1 MNGAFRTGWS
11 TPPARW
17 PSWAELSVFKT
28 LDDLPEDLTGKKVLV
43 RVDLNVPMDGA
54 KVTDDTR
61 LRAMLPTVL
70 ELSDRGAIVL
80 LLAHFGRPKGE
91 VRPDMSTAQ
100 LVLPVHR
107 LTGRSVR
114 FIEDCQGPEAER
126 AIGTMLPGNIG
137 ILENTRFHSGE
148 EKNDPELAR
157 AMAALGD
164 YYVNDAFSAAHR
176 AHASTEG
183 ITHYLPSFAGR
194 AMEAELKAL
203 ERALGNPERPV
214 AAVVGG
220 AKVSTKLAVLG
231 HLVSKVDHLI
241 IGGGMANTFLAAR
254 GVNVG
259 KSLSEHDL
267 TGEAESIFEL
277 AEQAGCTVHLP
288 YDVVVAKEFAPNPA
302 SLRTCN
308 VHEVAADEMIL
319 DVGPAAV
326 EALADVLK
334 TCRTL
339 VWNGPLGAFETPPFD
354 AATVA
359 LAQTAAA
366 LTKEGS
372 LVSVAG
378 GGDTVSALNHAGV
391 ADDFTFVSTAGG
403 AFLEWMEGRTLPGVA
418 ALEQQGKQ

>member
-1 MNGAFRTGWS
+1 MT
-11 TPPARW
+11 
-17 PSWAELSVFKT
+17 FKT
-28 LDDLPEDLTGKKVLV
+28 LDDLPEDLAGKRVLV
-43 RVDLNVPMDGA
+43 RVDLNVPMQDGA
-54 KVTDDTR
+54 VSDDTR
-61 LRAMLPTVL
+61 LRSAVPTIA
-70 ELSDRGAIVL
+70 ELSDRGATVL
-80 LLAHFGRPKGE
+80 LLSHFGRPKGQS
-91 VRPDMSTAQ
+91 RPDMSTALLVKPLSQ
-100 LVLPVHR
+100 LL
-107 LTGRSVR
+107 GRSVR

-126 AIGTMLPGNIG
+126 AVTTMIPGSVG
-137 ILENTRFHSGE
+137 ILENTRFHDGE
-148 EKNDPELAR
+148 EKNGPVLAK

-164 YYVNDAFSAAHR
+164 YYVDDAFSTAHR

-183 ITHYLPSFAGR
+183 VTHFLPSFAGR

-231 HLVSKVDHLI
+231 HLVGKVDHLI

-259 KSLSEHDL
+259 KSLAEHEL
-267 TGEAESIFEL
+267 TGEAESIFQR
-277 AEQAGCTVHLP
+277 AEQAGCTIHLP
-288 YDVVVAKEFAPNPA
+288 YDVVVAKTFAPNPPGV
-302 SLRTCN
+302 RTCN
-308 VHEVAADEMIL
+308 VHEVAPDEMIL

-339 VWNGPLGAFETPPFD
+339 VWNGPLGAFEMPPFD

-359 LAQTAAA
+359 LAKTAAA

-378 GGDTVSALNHAGV
+378 GGDTVAALNHAGV
-391 ADDFTFVSTAGG
+391 ARDFTFVSTAGG

-418 ALEQQGKQ
+418 ALEQ

>member
-1 MNGAFRTGWS
+1 MSR
-11 TPPARW
+11 
-17 PSWAELSVFKT
+17 FKT
-28 LDDLPEDLTGKKVLV
+28 LDDLPEDLTGKTVLV
-43 RVDLNVPMDGA
+43 RVDLNVPMEGA

-61 LRAMLPTVL
+61 LKAMLPTVL

-80 LLAHFGRPKGE
+80 LLSHFGRPKGE
-91 VRPDMSTAQ
+91 SRPDMSTAQ
-100 LVLPVHR
+100 LVLPLHR
-107 LTGRSVR
+107 LAGRSVR

-126 AIGTMLPGNIG
+126 AITTMLAGNIG
-137 ILENTRFHSGE
+137 ILENTRFHAGE
-148 EKNDPELAR
+148 EKNDPALAR
-157 AMAALGD
+157 AMASLGD
-164 YYVNDAFSAAHR
+164 YYVNDAFSASHR

-183 ITHYLPSFAGR
+183 IAHLLPSYAGR

-203 ERALGNPERPV
+203 SQALGDPERPV

-220 AKVSTKLAVLG
+220 AKVSTKLDALG
-231 HLVSKVDHLI
+231 HLVTKVDHLV

-259 KSLSEHDL
+259 KSLAEHEL
-267 TGEAESIFEL
+267 TGEANAIFDR
-277 AEQAGCTVHLP
+277 AEKAGCTIHLP
-288 YDVVVAKEFAPNPA
+288 YDVIVAKEFVPNPPGV
-302 SLRTCN
+302 RTVN
-308 VHEVAADEMIL
+308 VHEVAPDEMIL
-319 DVGPAAV
+319 DLGPAAV

-339 VWNGPLGAFETPPFD
+339 VWNGPLGAFETPPFE

-378 GGDTVSALNHAGV
+378 GGDTVAALNQAGV
-391 ADDFTFVSTAGG
+391 AQDFTFVSTAGG

-418 ALEQQGKQ
+418 ALEQQQVAA

>member
-1 MNGAFRTGWS
+1 MAK
-11 TPPARW
+11 
-17 PSWAELSVFKT
+17 FKT
-28 LDDLPEDLTGKKVLV
+28 LDDLPEDLTGKTVLV

-70 ELSDRGAIVL
+70 ELSDRSAMVL
-80 LLAHFGRPKGE
+80 LLSHFGRPKGE

-107 LTGRSVR
+107 LAGRSVR
-114 FIEDCQGPEAER
+114 FIEDCQGPEAKR
-126 AIGTMLPGNIG
+126 ALTTMLPGNIG
-137 ILENTRFHSGE
+137 ILENTRFHLGE
-148 EKNDPELAR
+148 EKNDPELAK

-164 YYVNDAFSAAHR
+164 YYVDDSFSTAHR

-183 ITHYLPSFAGR
+183 ITRFLPSFAGR

-203 ERALGNPERPV
+203 ERALGSPDRPV

-220 AKVSTKLAVLG
+220 AKVSTKLGVLS

-254 GVNVG
+254 GVNIG
-259 KSLSEHDL
+259 KSLCEHEL
-267 TGEAESIFEL
+267 TGEANAIFDR
-277 AEQAGCTVHLP
+277 AEEAGCTIHLP
-288 YDVVVAKEFAPNPA
+288 YDVVVAKEFAPNPPGV
-302 SLRTCN
+302 RTVN
-308 VHEVAADEMIL
+308 VHEVASDEMIL
-319 DVGPAAV
+319 DIGPAAV

-339 VWNGPLGAFETPPFD
+339 VWNGPLGAFEMPPFD
-354 AATVA
+354 EATVA
-359 LAQTAAA
+359 LAKIAAA

-378 GGDTVSALNHAGV
+378 GGDTVAALNHAGV
-391 ADDFTFVSTAGG
+391 AGDFTFVSTAGG

-418 ALEQQGKQ
+418 ALEQQG

>member
-1 MNGAFRTGWS
+1 MSGFR
-11 TPPARW
+11 P
-17 PSWAELSVFKT
+17 
-28 LDDLPEDLTGKKVLV
+28 LDDLPEDLTGKKALV

-54 KVTDDTR
+54 RVTDDTR

-70 ELSDRGAIVL
+70 ELSDRGAMVL
-80 LLAHFGRPKGE
+80 LLSHFGRPKGE
-91 VRPDMSTAQ
+91 KRPDMSTAQ
-100 LVLPVHR
+100 LVLPLHR
-107 LTGRSVR
+107 LSGRSVR

-126 AIGTMLPGNIG
+126 AIATMLPGNIG
-137 ILENTRFHSGE
+137 ILENTRFHAGE
-148 EKNDPELAR
+148 EKNDPELSR
-157 AMAALGD
+157 AIAGLGD
-164 YYVNDAFSAAHR
+164 FYVNDAFSAAHR

-183 ITHYLPSFAGR
+183 VAHLLPSYAGR

-203 ERALGNPERPV
+203 QRALGSPERPV

-231 HLVSKVDHLI
+231 HLVGRVDHLI

-254 GVNVG
+254 GVHVG
-259 KSLSEHDL
+259 KSLCEHEL
-267 TGEAESIFEL
+267 AGEANAIFDQ
-277 AEQAGCTVHLP
+277 AEAAGCTIHLP
-288 YDVVVAKEFAPNPA
+288 YDVVVAKEFAPNPPTM
-302 SLRTCN
+302 RTIN
-308 VHEVAADEMIL
+308 VHEVAVDEMIL

-378 GGDTVSALNHAGV
+378 GGDTVAALNHAGV
-391 ADDFTFVSTAGG
+391 TQDFSFVSTAGG

-418 ALEQQGKQ
+418 ALEQQQEARHEPV

>member
-1 MNGAFRTGWS
+1 VPG
-11 TPPARW
+11 
-17 PSWAELSVFKT
+17 FKT
-28 LDDLPEDLTGKKVLV
+28 LDDLPEELTGKKVLV

-80 LLAHFGRPKGE
+80 LLSHFGRPKGE
-91 VRPDMSTAQ
+91 TRPDMSTAQ
-100 LVLPVHR
+100 LVQPIHR
-107 LTGRSVR
+107 LSGRSVR
-114 FIEDCQGPEAER
+114 FVEDCQGPEAAR
-126 AIGTMLPGNIG
+126 AITVMLPGNIG
-137 ILENTRFHSGE
+137 VLENTRFHSGE
-148 EKNDPELAR
+148 EKNDPELAKG
-157 AMAALGD
+157 MAALGD

-183 ITHYLPSFAGR
+183 VAHLLPAFAGR

-203 ERALGNPERPV
+203 ERALGDPERPV

-231 HLVSKVDHLI
+231 HLMGKVDHLI

-254 GVNVG
+254 GVSVG
-259 KSLSEHDL
+259 KSLYEKDL
-267 TGEAESIFEL
+267 LGEAESIFER
-277 AEQAGCTVHLP
+277 ADVAGCTIHLP
-288 YDVVVAKEFAPNPA
+288 YDVVVAKEFAPNPP

-308 VHEVAADEMIL
+308 VHEVAEDEMIL
-319 DVGPAAV
+319 DIGPAAV
-326 EALADVLK
+326 EALADALK

-359 LAQTAAA
+359 LAKTAAA
-366 LTKEGS
+366 LTQDGS

-378 GGDTVSALNHAGV
+378 GGDTVAALNQAGV
-391 ADDFTFVSTAGG
+391 SDEFTFVSTAGG

-418 ALEQQGKQ
+418 ALEQ